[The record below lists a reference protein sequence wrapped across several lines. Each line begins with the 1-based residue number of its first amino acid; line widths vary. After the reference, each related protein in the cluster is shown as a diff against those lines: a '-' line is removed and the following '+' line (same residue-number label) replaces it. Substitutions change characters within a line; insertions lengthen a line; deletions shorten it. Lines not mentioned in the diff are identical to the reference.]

1 MKSIS
6 RFVTWR
12 QFWRI
17 VYSCQERVLSNRVFG
32 AENVRTMVVNQSTA
46 VGILDPN
53 FLQSVVRQATYQC
66 RADGSC
72 FYLWDSEKGRLSQVA
87 THNLQHIPW
96 DDGLP
101 SRVMS
106 SKEAMT
112 ETCPDSSVSLA
123 APLIWQDAVRGVLV
137 VFDGDVKRT
146 FRDRDMALLQYLAD
160 MTASVGQQNERL
172 ARMTAQ
178 FRTLHTIDVAL
189 TSSLESERVLHLIIE
204 KAAELVDAEHGSLR
218 QLDPESGKLV
228 LKAHYGDGWT
238 SEKLAYTPR
247 IGQGIAR
254 WVAEHRRPYLSAD
267 VRNDPLN
274 IVLFEDMRSSISV
287 PLQYGHEDPSKPDS
301 LLGVLLLESSRVAAF
316 DQQDVELLEALAQE
330 AVIAI
335 QNASQHQ
342 KLLAEQ
348 EKRLAAEKWAVM
360 GQAATALAHR
370 INNLMGI
377 VPVSANETMRSLAK
391 IEMPES
397 ERRWI
402 EANLG
407 RIERNAQFVL
417 KLSDALFRPFKD
429 SGPAARLDVNHLL
442 NEALESADLPLEIK
456 VTRNFEEN
464 LPKVNC
470 SLLLVDIFL
479 ELIINARNAMQHR
492 DQRRLKVST
501 CTERDDAGIWVVAEI
516 SDTGRGIPTD
526 KMAHLWKM
534 FQHSDAGVGFG
545 LWWLRTFIERQGG
558 SIECHSDLG
567 KGATF
572 TVRLPAVND

>member
-1 MKSIS
+1 
-6 RFVTWR
+6 
-12 QFWRI
+12 
-17 VYSCQERVLSNRVFG
+17 
-32 AENVRTMVVNQSTA
+32 MVATPSTA
-46 VGILDPN
+46 AGILDPD

-72 FYLWDSEKGRLSQVA
+72 FYLWDSEKERLSQVA
-87 THNLQHIPW
+87 THNLQQIPW
-96 DDGLP
+96 DDGLL
-101 SRVMS
+101 SRVMDTR
-106 SKEAMT
+106 EAMT

-123 APLIWQDAVRGVLV
+123 APLIWQDAVRGVLI
-137 VFDGDVKRT
+137 VFDGDVERT
-146 FRDRDMALLQYLAD
+146 FRDRDMALLQSLAD

-189 TSSLESERVLHLIIE
+189 TSSLESERVLNLILE
-204 KAAELVDAEHGSLR
+204 KAAELVNAEHGSLR

-238 SEKLAYTPR
+238 PEKLAYTLR

-254 WVAEHRRPYLSAD
+254 WVAEHRRPYLSPD

-287 PLQYGHEDPSKPDS
+287 PLQYGLEDPSEPDS

-348 EKRLAAEKWAVM
+348 ERRLAAEKWAMM

-370 INNLMGI
+370 INNLIGI
-377 VPVSANETMRSLAK
+377 VPVSARETLRSLTRLELAD
-391 IEMPES
+391 S
-397 ERRWI
+397 ERLWI
-402 EANLG
+402 EANLE
-407 RIERNAQFVL
+407 RIERNARFVL
-417 KLSDALFRPFKD
+417 KLSNALFKPFKD

-442 NEALESADLPLEIK
+442 QEALEAADLPDKIE
-456 VTRNFEEN
+456 VGRAFEKN
-464 LPKVNC
+464 LPPVNC

-479 ELIINARNAMQHR
+479 ELITNACKALQDS
-492 DQRRLKVST
+492 DQQQLHVRTRLDQ
-501 CTERDDAGIWVVAEI
+501 DDAGAWIIAEI
-516 SDTGRGIPTD
+516 KDTGRGISPEQMT
-526 KMAHLWKM
+526 HLWNM
-534 FQHSDAGVGFG
+534 FQQSENGLGFG

-558 SIECHSDLG
+558 SINCHSEPD
-567 KGATF
+567 KGSTF
-572 TVRLPAVND
+572 VVRLPAVVGRQSSI

>member
-1 MKSIS
+1 M
-6 RFVTWR
+6 VT
-12 QFWRI
+12 
-17 VYSCQERVLSNRVFG
+17 
-32 AENVRTMVVNQSTA
+32 NQSA
-46 VGILDPN
+46 APGILDPD

-72 FYLWDSEKGRLSQVA
+72 FYLWDSEMELLSQVA
-87 THNLQHIPW
+87 THNLQQIPW

-101 SRVMS
+101 GRVMS
-106 SKEAMT
+106 SREAIT
-112 ETCPDSSVSLA
+112 EIYPECSVSLA
-123 APLIWQDAVRGVLV
+123 APLIWQNSVRGVLIV
-137 VFDGDVKRT
+137 YNRDVKRT
-146 FRDRDMALLQYLAD
+146 FRDRDMALLQSLAD

-189 TSSLESERVLHLIIE
+189 TSSLGSERVLNLILE
-204 KAAELVDAEHGSLR
+204 KAAELVNAEHGSLR

-228 LKAHYGDGWT
+228 LKAYYGDGWT
-238 SEKLAYTPR
+238 PEKLAYTPR

-254 WVAEHRRPYLSAD
+254 WVAEHRRPYLSLD
-267 VRNDPLN
+267 VRKDPLN

-287 PLQYGHEDPSKPDS
+287 PLQYGQEDPSEPDS
-301 LLGVLLLESSRVAAF
+301 LLGVLLLESSRLAAF

-335 QNASQHQ
+335 QNASQLQ
-342 KLLAEQ
+342 RLRTEQ

-407 RIERNAQFVL
+407 RIRRNAQFVL
-417 KLSDALFRPFKD
+417 KLSDALFKPFKD
-429 SGPAARLDVNHLL
+429 SGPAARMDVNHLL
-442 NEALESADLPLEIK
+442 KEALESADLPMEIK
-456 VTRNFEEN
+456 VTRIFEEN

-479 ELIINARNAMQHR
+479 ELIINARNAMKHR
-492 DQRRLKVST
+492 DQQLLTVST
-501 CTERDDAGIWVVAEI
+501 RTEKDDAGIWVVAEI
-516 SDTGRGIPTD
+516 SDTGRGIPMD
-526 KMAHLWKM
+526 QMAHLWKM
-534 FQHSDAGVGFG
+534 FQHSDAGLGFG

-558 SIECHSDLG
+558 SIDCHSDLG

-572 TVRLPAVND
+572 TVWLPAGNDGQPATE

>member
-1 MKSIS
+1 
-6 RFVTWR
+6 
-12 QFWRI
+12 
-17 VYSCQERVLSNRVFG
+17 
-32 AENVRTMVVNQSTA
+32 MVNTLTPTD
-46 VGILDPN
+46 ILDPD

-66 RADGSC
+66 RADGSG
-72 FYLWDSEKGRLSQVA
+72 FYLCDPEQGEISLVA
-87 THNLQHIPW
+87 THNLGQMPW
-96 DDGLP
+96 DEELP
-101 SRVMS
+101 GRVIAAR
-106 SKEAMT
+106 EAII
-112 ETCPDSSVSLA
+112 ETFADRAVSLA
-123 APLIWQDAVRGVLV
+123 APLIWQDSVRGVLI
-137 VFDGDVKRT
+137 VFDGNDKRT
-146 FRDRDMALLQYLAD
+146 FRDRDTALLQSLAD

-189 TSSLESERVLHLIIE
+189 TSSLESERVLNLILE
-204 KAAELVDAEHGSLR
+204 KAAELVGAEHGSLR

-228 LKAHYGDGWT
+228 LKAHYGEGWT
-238 SEKLAYTPR
+238 AEKLAYTPR

-254 WVAEHRRPYLSAD
+254 WVAEHRRPYLSPD

-274 IVLFEDMRSSISV
+274 VVLFEDMRSSISV
-287 PLQYGHEDPSKPDS
+287 PLQYGQEDPTEPDS

-342 KLLAEQ
+342 KLRTEQ

-377 VPVSANETMRSLAK
+377 VPVSASETLRSLSK
-391 IEMPES
+391 IKMPDS
-397 ERRWI
+397 ERHWI
-402 EANLG
+402 EDNLG

-429 SGPAARLDVNHLL
+429 SGPMARLDVNHLL
-442 NEALESADLPLEIK
+442 NEALESADLPAKIE
-456 VTRNFEEN
+456 VTRKFEEN
-464 LPKVNC
+464 LPMVNC

-479 ELIINARNAMQHR
+479 ELIINARNAMRHR
-492 DQRRLKVST
+492 EQRRLQVST
-501 CTERDDAGIWVVAEI
+501 RTEQDDAGIWVVVEI
-516 SDTGRGIPTD
+516 SDTGRGIPAD
-526 KMAHLWKM
+526 QMAHLWNM
-534 FQHSDAGVGFG
+534 FQHSEAGLGFG

-558 SIECHSDLG
+558 SIECHSEPG
-567 KGATF
+567 KGANF
-572 TVRLPAVND
+572 SVRLPAVSDGQLAME

>member
-1 MKSIS
+1 M
-6 RFVTWR
+6 
-12 QFWRI
+12 
-17 VYSCQERVLSNRVFG
+17 L
-32 AENVRTMVVNQSTA
+32 VNPSTA
-46 VGILDPN
+46 AGILDPD

-72 FYLWDSEKGRLSQVA
+72 FYLWDSEKERLSQVA
-87 THNLQHIPW
+87 THNLQQIPW

-106 SKEAMT
+106 SREAMT
-112 ETCPDSSVSLA
+112 ETCSDSSVSLA
-123 APLIWQDAVRGVLV
+123 APLIWQDAVRGVLI

-146 FRDRDMALLQYLAD
+146 FRDRDMALLQSLAD

-189 TSSLESERVLHLIIE
+189 TSSLESERVLNLILE
-204 KAAELVDAEHGSLR
+204 KAAELVNAEHGSLR

-228 LKAHYGDGWT
+228 LKAHYGDGWMP
-238 SEKLAYTPR
+238 EKLAYTPR

-254 WVAEHRRPYLSAD
+254 WVAEHRRPYLSPD

-287 PLQYGHEDPSKPDS
+287 PLQYGLGDPSEPDS
-301 LLGVLLLESSRVAAF
+301 LIGVLLLESSRVAAF

-348 EKRLAAEKWAVM
+348 EKRLAAEKWAMM

-370 INNLMGI
+370 INNLIGI
-377 VPVSANETMRSLAK
+377 VPVSARETLRSLTKLELADY
-391 IEMPES
+391 
-397 ERRWI
+397 ERPWI
-402 EANLG
+402 EANLE
-407 RIERNAQFVL
+407 RIERNARFVL
-417 KLSDALFRPFKD
+417 KLSDALFKPFKD
-429 SGPAARLDVNHLL
+429 SGPAARLDFNHLL
-442 NEALESADLPLEIK
+442 EEALEAADLPDKIE
-456 VTRNFEEN
+456 VFRAFEKN
-464 LPKVNC
+464 LPPVNC

-479 ELIINARNAMQHR
+479 ELITNACKALQDS
-492 DQRRLKVST
+492 DQQQLHVST
-501 CTERDDAGIWVVAEI
+501 RLDQDDAGAWIIAEI
-516 SDTGRGIPTD
+516 KDTGRGISPEQMT
-526 KMAHLWKM
+526 HLWNM
-534 FQHSDAGVGFG
+534 FQQSENGLGFG

-558 SIECHSDLG
+558 SINCHSKPD
-567 KGATF
+567 KGSTF
-572 TVRLPAVND
+572 VVRLPAAVGTQSSI